1 MKGMSSAPGGDNFN
15 DAKFGGKKM
24 VRSQHTIF

>member
-24 VRSQHTIF
+24 VSSFPRI

>member
-24 VRSQHTIF
+24 VRSFSRT